1 MKGQTT
7 HGFPHGEL
15 PFLIVWG
22 FIFVRVSSCL
32 RFVARLCTTKVLLSV
47 TGLSSSENSSIRRY
61 LDKILLTGGLNGL
74 CVMKNG
80 MICFFL
86 VAGFCGCNRSSRL
99 IDLAL

>member
-1 MKGQTT
+1 MCSFVFHKIMWSVFSMKGQAT

-47 TGLSSSENSSIRRY
+47 TGLSSSGDFEY
-61 LDKILLTGGLNGL
+61 LSVSG
-74 CVMKNG
+74 
-80 MICFFL
+80 
-86 VAGFCGCNRSSRL
+86 
-99 IDLAL
+99 